1 MKKIFALIIMILVC
15 ISSVVYAT
23 DMKLYRNRE
32 WQFRID
38 IPASFEYS
46 TPKSPNTLMM
56 AHGNNRSSINIV
68 AKKMPIKEAS
78 AEDLTEL
85 ANAQR
90 EANPVLDKSIISSG
104 ITYVNNSPAHW
115 ALYNTEY
122 RTPTD
127 EFKLTILM
135 FQFVKNYKYYAVS
148 YGIVPELYTQ
158 TQPIFMQ
165 SISSF
170 VDETGFY

>member
-1 MKKIFALIIMILVC
+1 ML
-15 ISSVVYAT
+15 
-23 DMKLYRNRE
+23 
-32 WQFRID
+32 
-38 IPASFEYS
+38 
-46 TPKSPNTLMM
+46 
-56 AHGNNRSSINIV
+56 
-68 AKKMPIKEAS
+68 IKEAS

-90 EANPVLDKSIISSG
+90 EAYPVLYKSIISSG

-115 ALYNTEY
+115 VLYNTEY

-135 FQFVKNYKYYAVS
+135 FQFVKNYKYYAVT
-148 YGIVPELYTQ
+148 YGVVPELYTQ
-158 TQPIFMQ
+158 TLPIFMQ

-170 VDETGFY
+170 VDEMGFY